1 MNTKTNIG
9 KKVFPKK
16 VSLARALA
24 GLMPRPLA
32 LLAGACAAALLA
44 VAPPV
49 AANEFSYER
58 QSDAELTFPRGIT
71 VLVEGEELYT
81 ISEGAGTKRISVGV
95 DFEAQPQHK
104 LRVTVRFFF
113 RDAAGDTATENVDY
127 LHMPNRTKH
136 LSWLEGWYN
145 AVESKKRYYTQYEER
160 DLTIIDD
167 NLHEGNEYLTV
178 RVTNDC
184 SGAEGPGCVSWSGER
199 RITIIDND
207 PAPSGITLIAASDS
221 ISETAAARAVTV
233 TAAIDG
239 ASRFVHDH
247 VVRVAV
253 GASNVERVKG
263 LYFGGGICWW
273 TPCGDGIG
281 DGDTAVE
288 GVDYATLDD
297 FFITIP
303 GGSASATGSFML
315 TPIDDILY
323 ESGETLSVSGM
334 LSSIF
339 PSYHSMTVTG
349 DTITLTSDEAVP
361 PVTLTADTD
370 SLAEYAAATA
380 VTVTAA
386 VDPTGTTR
394 FDDERTVTVAVGNS
408 GDTAIEGTDYDT
420 VDDLAIV
427 IPRGASSATGIF
439 TLTPRNETLY
449 EAAETLSLAGTVSGF
464 GAVPVTGAEI
474 EIVNDDAPG
483 LTLNVDTTSISEDP
497 EEAATVTVT
506 VTANEALS
514 DDVELALRTGLDSDT
529 AIKGT
534 DYSHVDDLN
543 VFFPSGT
550 PSGATRTVT
559 KVLTPTHDL
568 LHEGDEKLTVFAY
581 RSDVPAMHVAA
592 RTEITITDDDP
603 APEVT
608 VTIDTDSEKE
618 GIQSSIPEGAGS
630 TLVTATVT
638 LDVSRFPDGR
648 RVLVEFG
655 KSGDAATKGRG
666 KDYRIYPSS
675 PALISIPAGEASASA
690 NFISFTPRN
699 DSVAEGDETLTVVL
713 TDPDGKNTIEGRTTT
728 LTIID
733 DDEAGFTP
741 SATELTVQ
749 EAGTGSFTLKLSSE
763 PVSSVVVTLASDDA
777 AIATLHSGSAASAQS
792 MTLTFTASNWN
803 TAQTVTVTGQE
814 AGSATVAISASGG
827 GYDSIASSLAVQV
840 AALSGES

>member
-58 QSDAELTFPRGIT
+58 QSDADLTFSRML
-71 VLVEGEELYT
+71 LVIGDEEVDT
-81 ISEGAGTKRISVGV
+81 ISEGAGSKKLDVSVL
-95 DFEAQPQHK
+95 FHAEPQHK
-104 LRVTVRFFF
+104 LRITLQFYF
-113 RDAAGDTATENVDY
+113 RDGSGDTAKEGIDY
-127 LHMPNRTKH
+127 LHMPNKTKN
-136 LSWLEGWYN
+136 LSWLHGWP
-145 AVESKKRYYTQYEER
+145 KTRRFYTMHEQR
-160 DLTIIDD
+160 TLTIIDD

-178 RVTNDC
+178 RITNDC
-184 SGAEGPGCVSWSGER
+184 SGAEGTGCVSWSEER
-199 RITIIDND
+199 TITIIDND
-207 PAPSGITLIAASDS
+207 PAPRGITLTAASDS
-221 ISETAAARAVTV
+221 ISETAAAGAVTV

-253 GASNVERVKG
+253 GASNVERGKVRSH
-263 LYFGGGICWW
+263 FGGGICWW

-323 ESGETLSVSGM
+323 ESGETLSVWGM
-334 LSSIF
+334 LSSIV
-339 PSYHSMTVTG
+339 PSNHSMTVTG

-827 GYDSIASSLAVQV
+827 GYDSITSSLAVQV

>member
-58 QSDAELTFPRGIT
+58 QSDADLTFSRML
-71 VLVEGEELYT
+71 LVIGDEEVDT
-81 ISEGAGTKRISVGV
+81 ISEGAGSKQLDVSVL
-95 DFEAQPQHK
+95 FHAEPQHK
-104 LRVTVRFFF
+104 LRITLQFYF
-113 RDAAGDTATENVDY
+113 RDGSGDTAKEGVDY
-127 LHMPNRTKH
+127 LHMPNKTKN
-136 LSWLEGWYN
+136 LSWFHGWPN
-145 AVESKKRYYTQYEER
+145 TRRFYTMHEQR
-160 DLTIIDD
+160 TLTIIDD
-167 NLHEGNEYLTV
+167 DLHEGNEYLTV
-178 RVTNDC
+178 RITNDC
-184 SGAEGPGCVSWSGER
+184 SGAEGTGCVSWSEER
-199 RITIIDND
+199 TITIIDND
-207 PAPSGITLIAASDS
+207 PAPRGITLTAASDS
-221 ISETAAARAVTV
+221 ISETAAAGAVTV

-253 GASNVERVKG
+253 GASNVERGKVRSH
-263 LYFGGGICWW
+263 FGGGICWW

-323 ESGETLSVSGM
+323 ESGETLSVWGM
-334 LSSIF
+334 LSSIV
-339 PSYHSMTVTG
+339 PSNHSMTVTG

>member
-58 QSDAELTFPRGIT
+58 QSDADLTFSRML
-71 VLVEGEELYT
+71 LVIGDEEVDT
-81 ISEGAGTKRISVGV
+81 ISEGAGSKKLDVSVL
-95 DFEAQPQHK
+95 FHAEPQHK
-104 LRVTVRFFF
+104 LRITLQFYF
-113 RDAAGDTATENVDY
+113 RDGSGDTAKEGIDY
-127 LHMPNRTKH
+127 LHMPNKTKN
-136 LSWLEGWYN
+136 LSWFHGWP
-145 AVESKKRYYTQYEER
+145 KTRRFYTMHEQR
-160 DLTIIDD
+160 TLTIIDD

-178 RVTNDC
+178 RITNDC
-184 SGAEGPGCVSWSGER
+184 SGAEGTGCVSWSEER
-199 RITIIDND
+199 TITIIDND
-207 PAPSGITLIAASDS
+207 PAPRGITLTAASDS
-221 ISETAAARAVTV
+221 ISETAAAGAVTV

-253 GASNVERVKG
+253 GASNVERGKVRSH
-263 LYFGGGICWW
+263 FGGGICWW

-323 ESGETLSVSGM
+323 ESGETLSVWGM
-334 LSSIF
+334 LSSIV
-339 PSYHSMTVTG
+339 PSNHSMTVTG